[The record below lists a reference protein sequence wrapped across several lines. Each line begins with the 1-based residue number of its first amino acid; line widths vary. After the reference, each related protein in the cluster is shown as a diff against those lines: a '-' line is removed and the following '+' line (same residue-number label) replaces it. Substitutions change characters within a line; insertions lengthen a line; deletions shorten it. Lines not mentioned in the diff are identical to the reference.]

1 MLCRQSGPA
10 SVLCTE
16 GARLVCNTSTKSES
30 MCRRTNAAH
39 LVISVDKV
47 HHMFYLQYTG
57 QRHLVTWKFDGLGGS
72 HWKHGGMDHGHTCQH
87 C

>member
-16 GARLVCNTSTKSES
+16 GARLVCNTTTKSEF
-30 MCRRTNAAH
+30 MCRHTNAAH

-47 HHMFYLQYTG
+47 YHMFYLQYMR
-57 QRHLVTWKFDGLGGS
+57 QRHLVTWELGWAGRL
-72 HWKHGGMDHGHTCQH
+72 TLET
-87 C
+87 